1 MDKIKCIRS
10 ENGTIIPIHNI
21 ALIAHENSSHHVWT
35 NADGG
40 NYNCGNRL
48 SDRSYNILLEEL
60 DIIDDVSFK
69 D

>member
-10 ENGTIIPIHNI
+10 ENGIIIPIHNI
-21 ALIAHENSSHHVWT
+21 AVISAENSSHYVWT
-35 NADGG
+35 NVDNDCHGHK
-40 NYNCGNRL
+40 L

-60 DIIDDVSFK
+60 DIIDRRGFK